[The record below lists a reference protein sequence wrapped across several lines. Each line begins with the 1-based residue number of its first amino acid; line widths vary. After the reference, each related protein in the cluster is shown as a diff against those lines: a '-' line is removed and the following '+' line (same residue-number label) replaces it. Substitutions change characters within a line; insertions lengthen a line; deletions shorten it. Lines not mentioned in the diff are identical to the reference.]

1 MKDSKIYVER
11 KILKI
16 KVNKAGIFT
25 RLDTIIVR
33 VKNMEEAK
41 NWYIEN
47 LNFFPVYSDEESKI
61 TIFDM
66 AGTTT
71 LTLWQFDET
80 DTGETI
86 NQGNTYAVFN
96 CENAEQVYK
105 SLKKKRVTV
114 DNFTASEDVSLFN
127 FYDLDGNKFEVIEI
141 NEKAGEE

>member
-1 MKDSKIYVER
+1 M
-11 KILKI
+11 KI

-47 LNFFPVYSDEESKI
+47 LNFFPVYSDDESKI
-61 TIFDM
+61 TVFDL

-71 LTLWQFDET
+71 LTIWQLDENEA
-80 DTGETI
+80 GETI
-86 NQGNTYAVFN
+86 NRGNTYAVFN
-96 CENAEQVYK
+96 CEDADKVFK
-105 SLKKKRVTV
+105 SLKKKGVSV
-114 DNFTASEDVSLFN
+114 DNFIASEDVSLFN

-141 NEKAGEE
+141 KEKTDEE